1 MVPVNLKKLEP
12 LNNTKSHENPRTGPR
27 APESCIFNKY
37 MAWIKIKDQIVNSKS
52 IQRMQYLPPGEGGM
66 DRHTLNVFLDSG
78 ES

>member
-1 MVPVNLKKLEP
+1 
-12 LNNTKSHENPRTGPR
+12 
-27 APESCIFNKY
+27 

-78 ES
+78 EKLTTFNEEAERIWNYYLEKVDDLDDK